1 MRKVFQE
8 LRQSG
13 IDARLSVSKNKL
25 YHAVQK
31 QEPFAY
37 ILGTDYNK
45 LKKGEGGKIHFF
57 NANATKILDKY
68 NIKYEVGINTI
79 ELIQ

>member
-45 LKKGEGGKIHFF
+45 LRKEKVGKFIFL
-57 NANATKILDKY
+57 TPMQQKY
-68 NIKYEVGINTI
+68 LINII
-79 ELIQ
+79 